1 MGHRGPDQWPG
12 PRVGRVQTQTHD
24 LTFTGT
30 EVHKRFVSWDQGE
43 AEREWSCLSLL
54 AEHAPGVAPR
64 PLRREIVD
72 GAPVVVME
80 RLPGDPLGGAPLTSA
95 QTASLADAL
104 RRLYDVPLAAAH
116 AAGVP
121 ERRYGPTSHAAATVR
136 PWLADTYDLAACQD
150 ASLVGE
156 AVGAALAWLDAPV
169 GVPDPV
175 LSAVGIADLNPA
187 NVLWD
192 GERCRLVDFE
202 DGGLSDP
209 AYELAD
215 HVEHIGSRLA
225 GLLDEER
232 LVDAVGLDAAARAR
246 FAAYRPLWATF
257 WLAMLLPG
265 NGGWRRNPSGS
276 TEAQARHVLAL
287 LGA

>member
-1 MGHRGPDQWPG
+1 M
-12 PRVGRVQTQTHD
+12 QTQTHE
-24 LTFTGT
+24 LTFTDT
-30 EVHKRFVSWDQGE
+30 EVRKRFVSWDRGE

-80 RLPGDPLGGAPLTSA
+80 RLPGAPLGSEPLTPA
-95 QTASLADAL
+95 QTVSLGEAL
-104 RRLYDVPLAAAH
+104 RRLYDVPLAAVE
-116 AAGVP
+116 AARVA
-121 ERRYGPTSHAAATVR
+121 ERRYGPTSDAVATVR
-136 PWLADTYDLAACQD
+136 EWLADDYDLAACREP
-150 ASLVGE
+150 ALVGD
-156 AVGAALAWLDAPV
+156 AVALALRWLDAP
-169 GVPDPV
+169 GMLPEAR
-175 LSAVGIADLNPA
+175 LSALGIADLNPA

-215 HVEHIGSRLA
+215 HVEHLGGRLT
-225 GLLDEER
+225 GVFHPET
-232 LVDAVGLDAAARAR
+232 LVDAVGLDPAGRQR
-246 FAAYRPLWATF
+246 FAAYRPLWAAF

-265 NGGWRRNPSGS
+265 NGGWRRNPAGT
-276 TEAQARHVLAL
+276 TEAQARHLMGL
-287 LGA
+287 LRDPAGT